1 MDFLFERIFG
11 FMANSG
17 LLEILSQV
25 YANSTGRSMLQ
36 GKAVSPAVQ
45 RHGLFELALDANL
58 LSSELNSRVFD
69 GNDML
74 AEPLEKTQQTHE
86 SLLEGDTIDEAQVS
100 ELAVLIYEILHIVKE
115 PLSRSRTARPWFQC
129 LDPLAI
135 LRKNLRAGR
144 SVILS
149 FIYSLC

>member
-1 MDFLFERIFG
+1 
-11 FMANSG
+11 MADSG
-17 LLEILSQV
+17 LLEIISQV
-25 YANSTGRSMLQ
+25 YAPNTWQNMVQ
-36 GKAVSPAVQ
+36 GNAVYHAV
-45 RHGLFELALDANL
+45 RGHGLLENWTLYANL
-58 LSSELNSRVFD
+58 LSSKLNSRVFD

-74 AEPLEKTQQTHE
+74 PEPLEKTKQTHE
-86 SLLEGDTIDEAQVS
+86 SLLEGDTVDEAQVS
-100 ELAVLIYEILHIVKE
+100 ELAVLIYDILHIVKE
-115 PLSRSRTARPWFQC
+115 PLSKSRTARPWFQY